1 MKDPAPQI
9 IASGV
14 VNKSQCRLYN
24 QSYYGE
30 YLRQLAVRSGG
41 NIGFSLLTN
50 KRVQP
55 RKDSTICHDLL
66 SCIYSPTFEDF
77 STLCHEN
84 NKYLLELKENLLI
97 MRD

>member
-1 MKDPAPQI
+1 M
-9 IASGV
+9 
-14 VNKSQCRLYN
+14 VNKFQCRLYN

-30 YLRQLAVRSGG
+30 YVRQLAVRGG
-41 NIGFSLLTN
+41 GRIGFSPLTN

-66 SCIYSPTFEDF
+66 SLNYSPTFEDF